1 MQIKI
6 NQYDSVET
14 GRYNGKYQIKLGKI
28 GKEDKFY
35 QAYMQVKKKDGT
47 EINVPVC
54 LTFERDEDVVNFIR
68 SVAQDVG
75 LPSGDV
81 PF

>member
-14 GRYNGKYQIKLGKI
+14 ERYNGKYQIKLGKI

-35 QAYMQVKKKDGT
+35 QAYMQVRKKDGT

-54 LTFERDEDVVNFIR
+54 LTFEQDEDVVNFIR
-68 SVAQDVG
+68 SVAQEVG
-75 LPSGDV
+75 LPSSDV